1 MINLNIKSIN
11 KEQFLRLIYL
21 NDSLS
26 EELLIKF
33 NEIPET
39 IIYNNSE
46 YKIQIIVEIIVVDNQ
61 SYLNRYSLN
70 FYSEEIKKRLFSY
83 HESNKLNKII
93 EEFISN
99 YRDLK

>member
-21 NDSLS
+21 DDSLS

-39 IIYNNSE
+39 IIYNGFE
-46 YKIQIIVEIIVVDNQ
+46 YKIQVIVVDNQ
-61 SYLNRYSLN
+61 SYMDRYSLN
-70 FYSEEIKKRLFSY
+70 FYSEEIKKRLFRH

-99 YRDLK
+99 FSDLK

>member
-1 MINLNIKSIN
+1 MINLNIKSIT
-11 KEQFLRLIYL
+11 KEQFLRLIYQD
-21 NDSLS
+21 DSLS

-39 IIYNNSE
+39 IIYNGFE
-46 YKIQIIVEIIVVDNQ
+46 YKIQIIVVDNQ

-70 FYSEEIKKRLFSY
+70 FYSEEIKKRLFTY
-83 HESNKLNKII
+83 HESNNLNKII
-93 EEFISN
+93 KEFISN

>member
-1 MINLNIKSIN
+1 MINLNIKSIT

-33 NEIPET
+33 NEIPER

-46 YKIQIIVEIIVVDNQ
+46 YKIQIIVVDNQ
-61 SYLNRYSLN
+61 SHLNRYSLN

-99 YRDLK
+99 YNDLK

>member
-46 YKIQIIVEIIVVDNQ
+46 YKIQIIVVDNQ